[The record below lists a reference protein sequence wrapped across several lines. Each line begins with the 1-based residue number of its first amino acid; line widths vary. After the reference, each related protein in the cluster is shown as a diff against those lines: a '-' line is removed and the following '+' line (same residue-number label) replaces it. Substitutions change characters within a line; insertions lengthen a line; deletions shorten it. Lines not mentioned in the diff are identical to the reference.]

1 MTVTLK
7 HFQSEDLET
16 LWKVAFSDPK
26 AEWHQWDGPYF
37 NQEVPTL
44 QELQENQA
52 NQTGFQWVAN
62 PFVNGIW
69 SNGVLIGVV
78 SAHYEDG
85 DLQRW
90 LDLGIVIYDS
100 ANWGK
105 GYG

>member
-62 PFVNGIW
+62 PFVSGGWILA
-69 SNGVLIGVV
+69 SLSMTRLIGEKVM
-78 SAHYEDG
+78 G
-85 DLQRW
+85 KMRW
-90 LDLGIVIYDS
+90 ISGLIASSDS
-100 ANWGK
+100 STCRI
-105 GYG
+105 

>member
-62 PFVNGIW
+62 PFC
-69 SNGVLIGVV
+69 
-78 SAHYEDG
+78 
-85 DLQRW
+85 QRY
-90 LDLGIVIYDS
+90 LVKRRFD
-100 ANWGK
+100 WGRLCPL
-105 GYG
+105 

>member
-69 SNGVLIGVV
+69 SNGVLIGLV

-90 LDLGIVIYDS
+90 LDLGIV
-100 ANWGK
+100 
-105 GYG
+105 